1 MKKIL
6 NTAFFYLILGLV
18 SGVFYREFTKIYGY
32 TNYTRLSVLHTH
44 LLTLGMII
52 FMIIFLIASI
62 YNKLIET
69 KKFTIFYF
77 TYNISFLVMIITV
90 LIRGILEVLNINLN
104 KSFNTAISGI
114 AGLSHIGISVAL
126 IILFLELKK
135 QVYNK

>member
-77 TYNISFLVMIITV
+77 TYNISFLVMIITI

-104 KSFNTAISGI
+104 KSFNAAISGI

>member
-1 MKKIL
+1 MKRIL
-6 NTAFFYLILGLV
+6 NTAFFYLILGLI

-44 LLTLGMII
+44 LLILGMMI

-77 TYNISFLVMIITV
+77 TYNISFLVMIITI
-90 LIRGILEVLNINLN
+90 LIRGILEVQNINLN
-104 KSFNTAISGI
+104 KSFNAAISGI

>member
-1 MKKIL
+1 MKRIL
-6 NTAFFYLILGLV
+6 NTAFFYLILGLI

-44 LLTLGMII
+44 LLTLGMMI

-77 TYNISFLVMIITV
+77 TYNISFLVMIITI
-90 LIRGILEVLNINLN
+90 LIRGILEVQNINLN
-104 KSFNTAISGI
+104 KSFNAAISGI

>member
-1 MKKIL
+1 MKRIL
-6 NTAFFYLILGLV
+6 NTAFFYLILGLI

-44 LLTLGMII
+44 LLTLGMMI

-77 TYNISFLVMIITV
+77 TYNISFLVMIITI
-90 LIRGILEVLNINLN
+90 LIRGILEVQNINLN
-104 KSFNTAISGI
+104 KSFNAAISGI

-126 IILFLELKK
+126 MILFLELKK